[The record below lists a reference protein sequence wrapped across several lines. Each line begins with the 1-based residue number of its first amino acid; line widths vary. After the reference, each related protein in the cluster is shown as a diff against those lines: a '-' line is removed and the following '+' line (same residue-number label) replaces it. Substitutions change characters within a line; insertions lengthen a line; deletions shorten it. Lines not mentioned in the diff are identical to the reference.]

1 MTMKYNTKLLLANC
15 IPLIIFAVISLVVG
29 FTQFQSSLY
38 HEKQGHLKST
48 ALAAMALYSSHGYG
62 DYGKKADGNVW
73 RGMNF
78 NVSTE
83 TSVVDDLKQET
94 GVDITFFLDDEPIM
108 TSVLNSEGKRSITT
122 TALDNIKD
130 YTLANGTQLWCK
142 NIEINGE
149 QCQAYVIPIRQESN
163 DKVAGALLASQ
174 SAKDFNSAIQ
184 NYILTTVA
192 IMLVILLGVFGF
204 IKWYVRQFS
213 QEFYEV
219 TDKSKRD
226 LLTGLYNKKSFEEEV
241 KNAIANRKPD
251 NVSVLLI
258 LDFDN
263 FKHVND
269 TYGHQIGDEVLKAF
283 GYILTRV
290 FRTKDIIGR
299 IGGDEFM
306 VFMPDMPKASVKRPD
321 EISTEI
327 LHELATLKVGAAE
340 HFSCSIGIGTDSTG
354 YDFKNLYLLADNAL
368 YESKKR
374 GKACYVRYSSDE
386 IIKKMDSI

>member
-15 IPLIIFAVISLVVG
+15 IPLIVFAIISLIVG
-29 FTQFQSSLY
+29 FTQFEASLY
-38 HEKQGHLKST
+38 QEKQGHLKSA
-48 ALAAMALYSSHGYG
+48 ALAAWALYSSHGYG
-62 DYGKKADGNVW
+62 DYGLKADGNVW

-83 TSVVDDLKQET
+83 TFVVDDLKQET
-94 GVDITFFLDDEPIM
+94 GVDITFFFEADPIM
-108 TSVLNSEGKRSITT
+108 TSVLDAQGNRSIET
-122 TALDNIKD
+122 TALDNIKS
-130 YTLANGTQLWCK
+130 YTLTDGTQLWCK
-142 NIEINGE
+142 NVEVNGVH
-149 QCQAYVIPIRQESN
+149 CQAYIIPIRQESN
-163 DKVAGALLASQ
+163 NKVVGALMASQ
-174 SAKDFNSAIQ
+174 PSEDFNSAIH

-192 IMLVILLGVFGF
+192 IMIGILAAVFVF
-204 IKWYVRQFS
+204 IKWYVGRFS

-226 LLTGLYNKKSFEEEV
+226 LLTGLYNKRSFEEEV
-241 KNAIANRKPD
+241 KAALAKKKPD
-251 NVSVLLI
+251 IMSVLMI

-269 TYGHQIGDEVLKAF
+269 TFGHQVGDEVLRSF
-283 GYILTRV
+283 GRILSRA

-306 VFMPDMPKASVKRPD
+306 VFMPEMPIGSDRRPE

-327 LHELATLKVGAAE
+327 LHELDILKVGKAE
-340 HFSCSIGIGTDSTG
+340 HFSCSIGIGTDTTG

-374 GKACYVRYSSDE
+374 GKACFVRYSSDE
-386 IIKKMDSI
+386 IIKKMNN